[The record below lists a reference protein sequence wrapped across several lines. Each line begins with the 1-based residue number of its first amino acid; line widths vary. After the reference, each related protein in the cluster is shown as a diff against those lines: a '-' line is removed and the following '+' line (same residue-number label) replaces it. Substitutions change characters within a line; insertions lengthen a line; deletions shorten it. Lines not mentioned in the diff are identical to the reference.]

1 MEILRK
7 PHSKGQAIK
16 QPTSLLGWYFGLSLF
31 CGIFFTSTT
40 GDIQITNSNEDILA
54 TPSGSSKR
62 DDPGGG
68 NGSSFLVSSSE
79 APAII
84 QTSNNIEDA
93 TQDSISFSYPM
104 KNHVR
109 FEGET
114 LRLICEAKGNPPP
127 LEIQWFKNH
136 LPLEKQNR
144 RIRIRRKETGEKD
157 SVRSVVRI
165 RNLEIMDKG
174 IYRCDVRNSLKT
186 ISSESLVQVHPKK
199 LKNWGRQHNNKH
211 QMVSKERCR
220 CIRIYENGQNDHQL
234 IFHALCVIYIFQRW
248 NGNSFGGTGF
258 DEDDD
263 YHENENDD
271 DNFGLI
277 PHPSPLDFDST
288 GFHSGL
294 NDQLSHIEFQGRSPE
309 DFSGH
314 SDSRSITAS
323 ASSAGGRVLN
333 ADLPNLTPNEHAG
346 GSCQPYTGN
355 VCKKF
360 IGSKYVFVTQG
371 LTQQHIESKLQST
384 LQVILQSSK
393 LSKECAKFAIP
404 AICHSTLPLC
414 DMQTRQQRPRKVC

>member
-220 CIRIYENGQNDHQL
+220 CIRIYENGHKMSTNL
-234 IFHALCVIYIFQRW
+234 FFMLYVSFIFSRDGTATILEALALMRMMTTMRMKMMMTILD
-248 NGNSFGGTGF
+248 SF
-258 DEDDD
+258 
-263 YHENENDD
+263 
-271 DNFGLI
+271 
-277 PHPSPLDFDST
+277 
-288 GFHSGL
+288 
-294 NDQLSHIEFQGRSPE
+294 
-309 DFSGH
+309 
-314 SDSRSITAS
+314 
-323 ASSAGGRVLN
+323 
-333 ADLPNLTPNEHAG
+333 LTH
-346 GSCQPYTGN
+346 
-355 VCKKF
+355 
-360 IGSKYVFVTQG
+360 
-371 LTQQHIESKLQST
+371 L
-384 LQVILQSSK
+384 
-393 LSKECAKFAIP
+393 
-404 AICHSTLPLC
+404 HSTLIQPVFIVVS
-414 DMQTRQQRPRKVC
+414 TTNFHI

>member
-7 PHSKGQAIK
+7 PHGKGQAIA

-68 NGSSFLVSSSE
+68 NVSSFLISSSE

-84 QTSNNIEDA
+84 QTSNNIEDT

-127 LEIQWFKNH
+127 LEIEWFKDH

-144 RIRIRRKETGEKD
+144 RIKIRRKETGEKD
-157 SVRSVVRI
+157 SMRSVVRI

-174 IYRCDVRNSLKT
+174 IYRCDVRSSLKT

-211 QMVSKERCR
+211 QMVSKQRCLS
-220 CIRIYENGQNDHQL
+220 IRIYENL
-234 IFHALCVIYIFQRW
+234 
-248 NGNSFGGTGF
+248 
-258 DEDDD
+258 
-263 YHENENDD
+263 
-271 DNFGLI
+271 
-277 PHPSPLDFDST
+277 
-288 GFHSGL
+288 
-294 NDQLSHIEFQGRSPE
+294 
-309 DFSGH
+309 
-314 SDSRSITAS
+314 ITATYFS
-323 ASSAGGRVLN
+323 YIMHHL
-333 ADLPNLTPNEHAG
+333 
-346 GSCQPYTGN
+346 
-355 VCKKF
+355 
-360 IGSKYVFVTQG
+360 
-371 LTQQHIESKLQST
+371 
-384 LQVILQSSK
+384 
-393 LSKECAKFAIP
+393 
-404 AICHSTLPLC
+404 
-414 DMQTRQQRPRKVC
+414 

>member
-68 NGSSFLVSSSE
+68 NVSSYLISSSE

-84 QTSNNIEDA
+84 QASNNIEDA

-127 LEIQWFKNH
+127 LEIQWFKDH

-157 SVRSVVRI
+157 SMRSVVRI

-174 IYRCDVRNSLKT
+174 IYRCDVRSSLKT

-211 QMVSKERCR
+211 QMVSKKRCLS
-220 CIRIYENGQNDHQL
+220 IRIYENL
-234 IFHALCVIYIFQRW
+234 
-248 NGNSFGGTGF
+248 
-258 DEDDD
+258 
-263 YHENENDD
+263 
-271 DNFGLI
+271 
-277 PHPSPLDFDST
+277 
-288 GFHSGL
+288 
-294 NDQLSHIEFQGRSPE
+294 
-309 DFSGH
+309 
-314 SDSRSITAS
+314 
-323 ASSAGGRVLN
+323 
-333 ADLPNLTPNEHAG
+333 
-346 GSCQPYTGN
+346 
-355 VCKKF
+355 
-360 IGSKYVFVTQG
+360 
-371 LTQQHIESKLQST
+371 
-384 LQVILQSSK
+384 
-393 LSKECAKFAIP
+393 
-404 AICHSTLPLC
+404 
-414 DMQTRQQRPRKVC
+414 